1 MEVPGFGP
9 GPHAQGCR
17 GLPVGVTVAG
27 SAYIAEAPVERERTS
42 VGLDVHARSVV
53 ACGIDDD
60 TGELFRAPLVPDPE
74 VILGWLGQ
82 LPPPVAMVYEAGP
95 TGYGLARFLRT
106 RHLRCLV
113 AAPSK
118 MQRPCGDRIKTDSR
132 DALLLARLL
141 RLGEIVEVAVP
152 TLAQEA
158 ARDLVRAREDVRG
171 DLMRAR
177 HRLFK
182 LLLRQGIV
190 YSDGKAWTGA
200 HQEWLRRQHF
210 DSPALTVAFDSALET
225 VLLTADRRDRLDKA
239 ILELAADPLA
249 RPCATGGTWRPPPP
263 GSAATR
269 TTAGCTSAGSSSS
282 SGASAAPSRMS
293 RSPASWPAGAGRW
306 PSWTDSSP
314 PELLP
319 RPGAGGSARSDPRFS
334 YEPTIRSTLGPGH
347 AAALLPNHRPAV
359 TNPRISA

>member
-1 MEVPGFGP
+1 
-9 GPHAQGCR
+9 
-17 GLPVGVTVAG
+17 LPVGVTLAG

-95 TGYGLARFLRT
+95 TGYGLAR
-106 RHLRCLV
+106 
-113 AAPSK
+113 
-118 MQRPCGDRIKTDSR
+118 
-132 DALLLARLL
+132 LL

-182 LLLRQGIV
+182 LQLRQLIV

-200 HQEWLRRQHF
+200 HEEWPRRQHF

-306 PSWTDSSP
+306 PSWTDT
-314 PELLP
+314 LLSCFLDPGLVAARGVIRDSAMSRPSGRRSVLDTRP
-319 RPGAGGSARSDPRFS
+319 RSCRTTVLR
-334 YEPTIRSTLGPGH
+334 
-347 AAALLPNHRPAV
+347 
-359 TNPRISA
+359 